1 MIGAGRIDE
10 SMIDVVTEQ
19 YLAKRSITDSSCAAL
34 GTSTFSTKHSSPVTR
49 CTYSIS
55 GMAAKS
61 LRQSGNFS
69 KLVLTRAIASRSS
82 PTA

>member
-10 SMIDVVTEQ
+10 STIDVVTEP

-34 GTSTFSTKHSSPVTR
+34 GTS
-49 CTYSIS
+49 TYSIS